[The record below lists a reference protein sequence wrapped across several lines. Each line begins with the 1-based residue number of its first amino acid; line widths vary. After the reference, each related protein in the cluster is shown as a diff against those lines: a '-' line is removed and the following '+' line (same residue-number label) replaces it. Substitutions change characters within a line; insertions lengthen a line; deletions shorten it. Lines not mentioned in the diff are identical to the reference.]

1 MEKVITDYKEKTH
14 AEMDEIWIRIKS
26 TWTSSTTG
34 IPGNTYYVFTGT
46 AEADVIVAG
55 GNYKTARDKAIASKA
70 PMDEKAANDAMGVFA
85 AKLQIIA
92 EQVNTQQ
99 GGNATALAS
108 TGLTMAKIGEG
119 VGQMDKAVINSI
131 EAVDGITGRASIN
144 IVTSK
149 KYCHGTYIQTQI
161 GGGAIVETHST
172 DKHII
177 IQDGF
182 VHGTDYMVRVCYD
195 GTDKTR
201 VWSEWFPFLGK

>member
-1 MEKVITDYKEKTH
+1 MEKVITDYTQKTLV
-14 AEMDEIWIRIKS
+14 EMDEIWIRIKS
-26 TWTSSTTG
+26 PWTSSTTG

-46 AEADVIVAG
+46 VEADVILAG

-70 PMDEKAANDAMGVFA
+70 PMDEKAANDMKDIFA
-85 AKLQIIA
+85 EKLKAISVP
-92 EQVNTQQ
+92 VNTQQ

-119 VGQMDKAVINSI
+119 VGQMDKAKINSI
-131 EAVDGITGRASIN
+131 EAVDGVAGRAEIN
-144 IVTSK
+144 IVKSA

-161 GGGAIVETHST
+161 GGAPIVETHST

-201 VWSEWFPFLGK
+201 VWSDWFPFLGK